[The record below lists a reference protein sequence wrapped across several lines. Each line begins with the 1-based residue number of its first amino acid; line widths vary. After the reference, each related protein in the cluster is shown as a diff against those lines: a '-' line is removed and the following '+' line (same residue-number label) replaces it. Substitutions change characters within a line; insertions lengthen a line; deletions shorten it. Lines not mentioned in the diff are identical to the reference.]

1 MDLRDIVVVLSR
13 VSEPGNVGAVCRA
26 MKNMGLSRL
35 RIAGPGPFS
44 DQDEALIRAR
54 AVHAA
59 DIWERAEFFD
69 SLGPALADL
78 SLAVGVTRR
87 RGRCRKQASLS
98 PGKLAAWFREK
109 PGSVALV
116 FGNERTG
123 LEDHELDLCNIAS
136 HIPASGAF
144 PSLNLSHA
152 VQIYA
157 YELFLALGSGAG
169 TGAGAAG
176 RGKTAAE
183 GGRIGDG
190 IPSGADGGKAA
201 AGDGGIGAEAVK
213 GAWVPLS
220 HGEAAG
226 LAASITGTLASLG
239 FYRHPGR
246 EIQERFLRDLIC
258 RAGLTVRE
266 GRYLEDIFVKAGRL
280 GAKGS
285 SMQP

>member
-1 MDLRDIVVVLSR
+1 MDLRDIVIVLSR
-13 VSEPGNVGAVCRA
+13 VSEPGNAGAVCRA

-35 RIAGPGPFS
+35 RIAGAGAAASAGPGPFS
-44 DQDEALIRAR
+44 DQEGALIRAR

-59 DIWERAEFFD
+59 DIWEKAEFFD
-69 SLGPALADL
+69 SLAPALADL

-87 RGRCRKQASLS
+87 RGHRRKTVTMDSRSLA
-98 PGKLAAWFREK
+98 LWLREK
-109 PGSVALV
+109 PGPAALV

-136 HIPASGAF
+136 HIPVSGAF

-157 YELFLALGSGAG
+157 YELFLALESGAG
-169 TGAGAAG
+169 AGAGTAG

-183 GGRIGDG
+183 NGEGG
-190 IPSGADGGKAA
+190 AA
-201 AGDGGIGAEAVK
+201 ALSGGIGAEAVK
-213 GAWVPLS
+213 GAWVPMG

-226 LAASITGTLASLG
+226 LAASIADTLASLG

-266 GRYLEDIFVKAGRL
+266 GRYLGDIFARAGRL

-285 SMQP
+285 NRS